1 MSKDLLN
8 PQKALIFRICHRDN
22 IEGVLDHGCKCKN
35 IADSGK
41 FVEIGNPDLIAKRA
55 PRPVPCGPGGTLSDY
70 VPFYFTPF
78 SPMLYNIKTGYNG
91 VAKKPMEDIIILV
104 SSLHLLK
111 KEDVPFV
118 FTDRHAYLK
127 LAQFSNDLDDL
138 KWIIWPVLQVK
149 NFKKDDIE
157 KFEKYQ
163 AEALVHKM
171 VPLKAL
177 GVACYSDTV
186 TSEVQALADSKGL
199 NLKIL
204 TRREWY
210 L

>member
-1 MSKDLLN
+1 
-8 PQKALIFRICHRDN
+8 
-22 IEGVLDHGCKCKN
+22 
-35 IADSGK
+35 
-41 FVEIGNPDLIAKRA
+41 
-55 PRPVPCGPGGTLSDY
+55 
-70 VPFYFTPF
+70 
-78 SPMLYNIKTGYNG
+78 MLYNIKTGYNG